1 MHTKNKSQKKKSQR
15 LKARGH
21 DNNFEHKKNGCYG
34 SQSHE
39 QTDNFKNVIFMRHG
53 RIDFS
58 FRTMKTY
65 YIVHILLN
73 AVRKFVNKYS
83 SDKENKFHRVFAK
96 LIKKIKK
103 VLARFADPDIDYG
116 NLNYKQFMR
125 FLLHDIDPPLA
136 DKNGIN
142 IQKIPKEIDVIYHSS
157 AKRSIESA
165 KYVQK
170 NFKNRD
176 KQPRIENS
184 LAGELD
190 EVRFSKNILSKN
202 DFNEH
207 GGLKGSRAI
216 ILKKWYDGSNEEES
230 FQDSIFRIEKLYNFL
245 KNSPD
250 KNILLITHGWYL
262 RLLYMYFKNQEKSL
276 KNLKSDECVFK
287 YGESFQVR
295 LRQNFSP
302 HISFYCEKG
311 VNLQS
316 EALAESAEKHGK
328 FYH

>member
-1 MHTKNKSQKKKSQR
+1 MKVMNMSQKKKSQR
-15 LKARGH
+15 LKVRGH
-21 DNNFEHKKNGCYG
+21 DDNCGRKKNECHG
-34 SQSHE
+34 SPYQE

-58 FRTMKTY
+58 YRTMRIY
-65 YIVHILLN
+65 YVVHVLLN
-73 AVRKFVNKYS
+73 AVRKFVNKHS
-83 SDKENKFHRVFAK
+83 LDKENKFHRVFSK

-103 VLARFADPDIDYG
+103 VLSRFADPDIDYG

-136 DKNGIN
+136 DKKGIN

-165 KYVQK
+165 KYIQRQ
-170 NFKNRD
+170 FRNRD
-176 KQPRIENS
+176 KQPRIES
-184 LAGELD
+184 CLARELD
-190 EVRFSKNILSKN
+190 DVRFSKNILSKN

-230 FQDSIFRIEKLYNFL
+230 FQDSISRIEKLYNFI

-302 HISFYCEKG
+302 HISFLVRK
-311 VNLQS
+311 V
-316 EALAESAEKHGK
+316 
-328 FYH
+328 